1 MFNLKRN
8 QVIITVLVFMIAIAA
23 YLNTQEPLKNSDV
36 AVNANTDATVTD
48 TTQVASNDAQT
59 DNNQEEIDF
68 FDGYNEVAQ
77 GTNPSVAPTATAETK
92 KENLQTS
99 DASDSSTINAVITKK
114 DVTSDAENTN
124 LDENVA
130 ASTNIDTDFFAEQKL
145 ERDQNRTEQIEQ
157 LTEYINNVNAD
168 QDSKSKAATNLIQ
181 IQERIDK
188 ENSAETL
195 LKAKGF
201 TEVYVRINDDT
212 VDVVVNKADLTDA
225 DIAQIEE
232 IVNRNT
238 GYSVSKI
245 HITPLKG
252 VQNK

>member
-181 IQERIDK
+181 IQERID
-188 ENSAETL
+188 
-195 LKAKGF
+195 
-201 TEVYVRINDDT
+201 
-212 VDVVVNKADLTDA
+212 
-225 DIAQIEE
+225 
-232 IVNRNT
+232 
-238 GYSVSKI
+238 
-245 HITPLKG
+245 
-252 VQNK
+252 